1 MREND
6 SRQVKGWHSRLTGL
20 LIGVAAWSLVAGAG
34 SEALAAGS
42 TLSNDFRLWTPV
54 FLTVALPQNYIAY
67 AEVNP
72 RFGDDVSDLNQLI
85 LRTALGYKLND
96 KWSVWQGY
104 AWSTVYYNAANL
116 PEFTGE
122 HRIYQQLT
130 YKDKYEFL
138 EAFPF
143 IKIQSRS
150 RLEERW
156 LDHIEGTA
164 LRARTMLRVD
174 IPLPQIPDWSFVTFD
189 EIFFNLNGLMGN
201 KGVLAPEAGFDQN
214 RWFIGFNRQFTPQ
227 FNMDL
232 GYQMQII
239 NTRRDQLVNQINNIL
254 MINFFI
260 NL

>member
-1 MREND
+1 MGKCALHHE
-6 SRQVKGWHSRLTGL
+6 KGWRSRLTSL

-34 SEALAAGS
+34 SEVFGS

-54 FLTVALPQNYIAY
+54 FLTVGLPQNFIGY
-67 AEVNP
+67 AEANP

-104 AWSTVYYNAANL
+104 AWSTVYDNAVNKD
-116 PEFTGE
+116 EFTGE

-130 YKDKYEFL
+130 FKDQYSFL

-143 IKIQSRS
+143 IKFQSRS

-156 LDHIEGTA
+156 IDHIEGTA
-164 LRARTMLRVD
+164 FRARTMVRLDV
-174 IPLPQIPDWSFVTFD
+174 PLPMFPDWSFVTFD
-189 EIFFNLNGLMGN
+189 EIFFNLNGRMGN
-201 KGVLAPEAGFDQN
+201 KGVIAPEAGFDQN
-214 RWFIGFNRQFTPQ
+214 RWFIGFNRQFTKQ
-227 FNMDL
+227 INMDV
-232 GYQMQII
+232 GYQMQIV
-239 NTRRDQLVNQINNIL
+239 NTRTENLVNQINNIL
-254 MINFFI
+254 MINFYI

>member
-96 KWSVWQGY
+96 KWSIWQGY
-104 AWSTVYYNAANL
+104 AWNTVYDNAQNKD
-116 PEFTGE
+116 EFTGE

-232 GYQMQII
+232 GYQMQVV
-239 NTRRDQLVNQINNIL
+239 NTRQDPLANQINNCI

>member
-1 MREND
+1 MGKCTLHH
-6 SRQVKGWHSRLTGL
+6 VKGWRLRLTGL
-20 LIGVAAWSLVAGAG
+20 VLGVAAWSLVVGAGA
-34 SEALAAGS
+34 EVLAADS

-54 FLTVALPQNYIAY
+54 FLTAPISQSFIGY

-72 RFGDDVSDLNQLI
+72 RLGDDVSDLNQLI
-85 LRTALGYKLND
+85 LRTALGYKLSET
-96 KWSVWQGY
+96 WSVWQGY
-104 AWSTVYYNAANL
+104 AWNTVYDNAANKD
-116 PEFTGE
+116 EFTGE

-130 YKDKYEFL
+130 YKDKFEFL

-156 LDHIEGTA
+156 IDHIEGTA

-174 IPLPQIPDWSFVTFD
+174 VPLPQLPDWSFVTFE

-201 KGVLAPEAGFDQN
+201 KGVVAPEAGFDQN
-214 RWFIGFNRQFTPQ
+214 RWFIGFNRQFTKQ
-227 FNMDL
+227 INVDF
-232 GYQMQII
+232 GYQMQIV
-239 NTRRDQLVNQINNIL
+239 NTRRDQLVNQINNCI
-254 MINFFI
+254 MINLFI